1 MPSNICTVFRGRNES
16 SPRRNF
22 PMMHVITLA
31 LILLSST
38 CLADEKRSYNDAEIS
53 KQAEENIRWLRHAKE
68 EVERRERERN
78 SLATLTDIMIK
89 DSFDSQLMSKMDIL
103 YDNQTDLSRELK
115 FVPQVF
121 NCGKEFDIF
130 KVLELAKAHRNVTTE
145 QPPCILDVDENMCT
159 TKKAAASNK
168 NIKVM
173 KNTVVPQM
181 KDLPVAVHGYPV
193 QALVSTKAP
202 SGLPA
207 LKKTPSS
214 ALKLPAANPQTKNA
228 KLKVQ
233 NKEKSSQVEK
243 DMGGKVVS
251 SHLQKQFE
259 PQGMISKTAAPYRIG
274 VEPSLDDVRGGENPL
289 ISDDL
294 LNRWYSDHF
303 EESEPQPYSSFVNQV
318 SLHEPQVSKQ
328 EAASESLQQEQRG
341 QSPMIQ
347 KLPEQAKAVEPMS
360 SSEEVAQTQLED
372 MAMDGK
378 GFQNQPALKPTIEQ
392 GKQQAG
398 EISIISDQK
407 KQNLNQKG
415 FIIKHQ
421 VNKQAKEA
429 PPLQQS
435 LNQQFSELQKRFNE
449 QQSQHL
455 GKQNQQ
461 QPQLSGRQNQQQPQL
476 SEKQNQQQ
484 SQIAEQ
490 RNQQEQQTNQQQ
502 PQTAEQGKQ
511 QQLQIAEQGNQQ
523 QQQTAEQDKQQQLQ
537 IAEQGNQQQQQT
549 AEQHNQQTAEQGKQQ
564 QQQIAEQGNQQQQQT
579 AEQGKQ
585 QQLQIAEQGNQQQQ
599 QTAEQHN
606 QQQQQTAEQR
616 NQQQQQTAEQG
627 NQQQQQTEERRYQ
640 QQQQT
645 EERRYQQQQQTS
657 EQQKRQQFLTMGKI
671 NPQLQGSEEKN
682 QPQIQS
688 IRKQSPTIISRVVES
703 KRQQSAIPVLEQQ
716 PLPSHS
722 ASDQRQTLFPLRIE
736 QKQHEAKLVTNPT
749 IGSSAQ
755 QAAQLP
761 ETQSVAK
768 LQTEA
773 PNKGFPENSGEKLS
787 NSNTDKNMMSAP
799 INAMVM
805 EPNLNSSNKNPSSKF
820 NLAPANIPGT
830 VYFWGNTMTQTSKM
844 QNYGSMKPER
854 NKAASIANRLESS
867 DMPGNIQENSK
878 GDYFYYQ
885 EQD

>member
-1 MPSNICTVFRGRNES
+1 MKVAVNNNIGEENCSEELILTRSAWRIRKSYTSVSRVIGNGMPSNICTVFRGRNES

-523 QQQTAEQDKQQQLQ
+523 QQQTAEQ
-537 IAEQGNQQQQQT
+537 
-549 AEQHNQQTAEQGKQQ
+549 
-564 QQQIAEQGNQQQQQT
+564 
-579 AEQGKQ
+579 
-585 QQLQIAEQGNQQQQ
+585 
-599 QTAEQHN
+599 HN